1 MNNMTTSAREVSI
14 VLGDSPAALPIK
26 EGQISN
32 PEITLNFTK
41 FEKIN
46 KAFAP
51 MVRNLAF
58 DVCEMAAVT
67 FLQAIAAGKPLR
79 LLPVVLVGKLHHGS
93 LFYDPNNGSLKPEE
107 LKGRKVGVRAYT
119 QTTGMWVR
127 GILHEQYGVPLD
139 EVTWVTTEEAHVA
152 EYVNPSNVV
161 MMKNANL
168 VEMLRTNEVSAII
181 MGPSQSKGLGLQ
193 QLIPDVE
200 AASTM
205 WYEKHH
211 TVPINH
217 MVVVKEDFLKKD
229 PEAVKAI
236 YDMLCQGIEQSRTG
250 NKGNSLSAVDFGL
263 EKIWNGGALQL
274 AMEYSLDQ
282 KLIPRLFD
290 RDELFVNIPL

>member
-1 MNNMTTSAREVSI
+1 MNNTPHEVSI

-26 EGQISN
+26 DGRIST
-32 PEITLNFTK
+32 PGLQLNFTQ

-46 KAFAP
+46 KAFKP
-51 MVRNLAF
+51 MVRDLAF

-67 FLQAIAAGKPLR
+67 FFQALAAGKPFR
-79 LLPVVLVGKLHHGS
+79 LLPVALVGKLHHGS
-93 LFYDPNNGSLKPEE
+93 LFYDPNNGPLKPED
-107 LKGRKVGVRAYT
+107 LAGRRVGVRAYS

-139 EVTWVTTEEAHVA
+139 QVTWVTTEDAHVA
-152 EYVNPSNVV
+152 EYVNPSNVI
-161 MMKNANL
+161 KDEGANL

-200 AASTM
+200 AASAA
-205 WYEKHH
+205 WYNKHH

-217 MVVVKEDFLKKD
+217 MVIVQEDFLKKD

-236 YDMLCQGIEQSRTG
+236 YDMLCKGIDQSRAGKTG
-250 NKGNSLSAVDFGL
+250 GALSAVDYGMD
-263 EKIWNGGALQL
+263 KIWNGGALQL
-274 AMEYSLDQ
+274 AMEYAVDQ
-282 KLIPRLFD
+282 KLIPRVYNK
-290 RDELFVNIPL
+290 EEIFVNIPL

>member
-1 MNNMTTSAREVSI
+1 MNNSKTSAREVSI
-14 VLGDSPAALPIK
+14 VLGDSPAAMSIK
-26 EGQISN
+26 EGRIAN
-32 PEITLNFTK
+32 PELKLNFTE
-41 FEKIN
+41 FAKIN

-51 MVRNLAF
+51 MVRTLAF
-58 DVCEMAAVT
+58 DVCELAAVT
-67 FLQAIAAGKPLR
+67 FFQALAAGKPLR

-93 LFYDPNNGSLKPEE
+93 LFYDPNNGPLKPEE
-107 LKGRKVGVRAYT
+107 LKGRRVGVRAYT

-127 GILHEQYGVPLD
+127 GILHEQYGVPMD
-139 EVTWVTTEEAHVA
+139 EVTWATTEGAHVA
-152 EYVNPSNVV
+152 EYVNPPNVE
-161 MMKNANL
+161 MLENANL

-200 AASTM
+200 AASAA
-205 WYEKHH
+205 WYEKHQ

-217 MVVVKEDFLKKD
+217 MVVVKEDLLKKD

-236 YDMLCQGIEQSRTG
+236 YDMLCQGIEQSRAG
-250 NKGNSLSAVDFGL
+250 KSGGPLSAVDFGL

-274 AMEYSLDQ
+274 AMQYSVEQ
-282 KLIPRLFD
+282 KLIPRVFN